1 MSFLIIGKNN
11 CKYCSDLKNELDK
24 KNIPYT
30 YLNQKNCN
38 GDILDHCINTGVTF
52 YPFVLKIQQAD
63 NIDNLIKSITA

>member
-1 MSFLIIGKNN
+1 MYLLIGKNN
-11 CKYCSDLKNELDK
+11 CKYCSDLKNELDR

-38 GDILDHCINTGVTF
+38 ADILEACVNANVKF

-63 NIDNLIKSITA
+63 SIDELIKSISN

>member
-1 MSFLIIGKNN
+1 MYLLIGKNN
-11 CKYCSDLKNELDK
+11 CKYCSDLKNELDR

-38 GDILDHCINTGVTF
+38 ADILEACVNANVKF

-63 NIDNLIKSITA
+63 NINELIKSISN